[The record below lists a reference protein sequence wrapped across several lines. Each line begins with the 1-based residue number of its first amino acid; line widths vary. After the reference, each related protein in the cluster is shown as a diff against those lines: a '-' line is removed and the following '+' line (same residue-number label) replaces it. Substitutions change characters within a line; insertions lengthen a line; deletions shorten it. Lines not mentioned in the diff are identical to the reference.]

1 MIEAQRQPLPCLF
14 AIEALKVAYGRKV
27 VLEIERLEIP
37 AHSSIAIIGPNGAGK
52 STLLQSLLRDTRH
65 VRCHGEPVGTRL
77 RRGGIAF
84 VAQHPLF
91 STPLTVTEYVLLG
104 RYPHLAWYTRPSAQ
118 DRMMAQTLLRQFDL
132 TDLAHCRVAALSGGE
147 QQRAAIVRALM
158 QETRVIL
165 LDEPNN
171 HLDIRHQHLF
181 MRELRAFQ
189 QTRPINCLMV
199 LHDLGL
205 AANYCDHVILM
216 SKGRIEA
223 AGSPQEV
230 MTESC
235 LTRVY
240 EWPVRPYRLENGG
253 VAFDTLGVFAA

>member
-1 MIEAQRQPLPCLF
+1 MRETQERALSCLF
-14 AIEALKVAYGRKV
+14 AIEALKVAYGQKV
-27 VLEIERLEIP
+27 VLEIERLKIP
-37 AHSSIAIIGPNGAGK
+37 ACPSIAIIGPNGAGK

-65 VRCHGEPVGTRL
+65 VHCHGEPVGTRL

-84 VAQHPLF
+84 VAQHALF

-104 RYPHLAWYTRPSAQ
+104 RYPHLAWYARPSAR
-118 DRMMAQTLLRQFDL
+118 DCEMAQTLLRQFDL
-132 TDLAHCRVAALSGGE
+132 TELAHRRIAALSGGE

-171 HLDIRHQHLF
+171 HLDIRHQHHF
-181 MRELRAFQ
+181 MRELRALQ
-189 QTRPINCLMV
+189 KTRPINCLMV

-216 SKGRIEA
+216 SKGKIEA
-223 AGSPQEV
+223 AGPPQTV
-230 MTESC
+230 MTETS

-240 EWPVRPYRLENGG
+240 EWPIRPYRLENGG
-253 VAFDTLGVFAA
+253 IAFDTLGAFAA

>member
-1 MIEAQRQPLPCLF
+1 MSGTTPPAAPFLF
-14 AIEALKVAYGRKV
+14 EIEALKVVHGTKT
-27 VLEIERLEIP
+27 VLEIDRLEIP
-37 AHSSIAIIGPNGAGK
+37 AYAAIAIIGPNGAGK
-52 STLLQSLLRDTRH
+52 STLLQSLLEDTRH
-65 VRCHGEPVGTRL
+65 VRCHGEPVGTPL

-84 VAQHPLF
+84 VAQHELF

-104 RYPHLAWYTRPSAQ
+104 RYPHLAWHMRPSLRDHETAQ
-118 DRMMAQTLLRQFDL
+118 ALLRRFDL
-132 TDLAHCRVAALSGGE
+132 AELAQRRIAVLSGGE

-189 QTRPINCLMV
+189 ETRQINCLMV
-199 LHDLGL
+199 LHDLSL

-216 SKGRIEA
+216 SRGHVEA
-223 AGSPQEV
+223 TGAPEDI
-230 MTESC
+230 MTEALLS
-235 LTRVY
+235 RAY
-240 EWPVRPYRLENGG
+240 EWPIRPYRLENR
-253 VAFDTLGVFAA
+253 VLAFDTFGAA